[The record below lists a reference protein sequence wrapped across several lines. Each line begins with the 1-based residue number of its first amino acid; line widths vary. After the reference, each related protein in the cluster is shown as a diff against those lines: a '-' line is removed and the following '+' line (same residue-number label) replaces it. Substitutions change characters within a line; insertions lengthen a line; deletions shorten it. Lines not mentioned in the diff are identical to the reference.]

1 MIPYGYVLSCGEDI
15 GAKTIRMVFAPLF
28 LSLLFMPDHMAD
40 DAHISRER

>member
-28 LSLLFMPDHMAD
+28 LSLLFTA
-40 DAHISRER
+40 